1 MLLYAPTGSADQYS
15 STNTLT
21 ELGIGAKRQLQVKK
35 QHANSNHSLA
45 SQQFGASAELLRCER
60 VNSIPHDIH
69 IAGFCISMLCWVSSL
84 S

>member
-35 QHANSNHSLA
+35 QHANSNRD
-45 SQQFGASAELLRCER
+45 FGAQRRIVEMRAS
-60 VNSIPHDIH
+60 
-69 IAGFCISMLCWVSSL
+69 
-84 S
+84 